1 MNVYA
6 DMYDISDG
14 TDHLTADK
22 IGNDAMTTF
31 NHYSNNIDEG
41 RKGGIRFIFQR
52 PKQRLN
58 ILMASWDQAK
68 FAKQVC
74 GKN

>member
-52 PKQRLN
+52 PKQR
-58 ILMASWDQAK
+58 
-68 FAKQVC
+68 
-74 GKN
+74 